1 LSRRISQSLTEILAF
16 CRALGVVKNE
26 NHYPFWNWPEFT
38 ARNGVIELV
47 RGFVVEM
54 PLQCFTWKWQQN
66 GKRRRQR
73 ANSINSC
80 AFARCHQ
87 STHTRHPPRRRGK
100 GAHIIGRKLIKI
112 TQLQQD
118 THTRVCIVSV
128 CRYWFGFLQAKLP
141 LFCLEVTS
149 FIKQLTFY
157 YFF

>member
-1 LSRRISQSLTEILAF
+1 MTTKNKMFCYWSQAISQNVTEILAF
-16 CRALGVVKNE
+16 CRALGMVKNE

-87 STHTRHPPRRRGK
+87 STHTRHPPRRRGRR
-100 GAHIIGRKLIKI
+100 AHNWQEIDQNYPASARH
-112 TQLQQD
+112 
-118 THTRVCIVSV
+118 THVCVSAWV
-128 CRYWFGFLQAKLP
+128 CVAIDLVFVNK
-141 LFCLEVTS
+141 TS
-149 FIKQLTFY
+149 FCVF
-157 YFF
+157 